1 MWGLLL
7 FFVFNLFYIISLRYT
22 LTTPTTTPKIE
33 LGIVSKGIVMA
44 LLTLNKIIGF
54 KKKQS
59 AYYEWEDDGTKG
71 MGRLGVKVFSSG
83 SKRFVFRYF
92 VDGKPKFIKI
102 GDAPTSKENGIS
114 LVNARLIAKKYGA
127 MLQAGQDPRLELGII
142 KAEAENKVKAEA
154 QQGSIEQLFHS
165 YTTQMQKDGKR
176 TYEAVLKSL
185 EKEVYPHIKP
195 ETKAK
200 DVNKDDLITIL
211 AHMIRRG
218 AVTQSNRV
226 RSYLM
231 ASFNYGLAHDND
243 PANFIDD
250 AKFGLLFN
258 PVSAIPKQKS
268 AEKVGEH
275 FLSDSEVKQLL
286 NDLNNEFLRFQMG
299 GSIRN
304 LISLI
309 FYTGGQRP
317 FELASSKW
325 ESINWE
331 AKTLLITT
339 DISKNKRPH
348 LVPLTESAIFILSK
362 QKENSADSDLIFPH
376 RFDRDRHITLDSL
389 SRAIARYRS
398 KTDIRPFIPR
408 DIRRTCKTLMGELGI
423 SKSIRDRLQNH
434 ALHDVSSK
442 HYDRYEY
449 MPEKQR
455 ALEAWEQKLNE
466 VAVNNVLAFKGEV

>member
-1 MWGLLL
+1 
-7 FFVFNLFYIISLRYT
+7 
-22 LTTPTTTPKIE
+22 
-33 LGIVSKGIVMA
+33 MA
-44 LLTLNKIIGF
+44 LFTLNKIIGF
-54 KKKQS
+54 KTKQS
-59 AYYEWEDDGTKG
+59 SYYEWEDDGTKG
-71 MGRLGVKVFSSG
+71 MGRLGVKIFSSG
-83 SKRFVFRYF
+83 SKRFVFRYY
-92 VDGKPKFIKI
+92 VDGNRKFIKI
-102 GDAPTSKENGIS
+102 GDAPTSRENGVT
-114 LVNARLIAKKYGA
+114 LAAARLAAKKYGA
-127 MLQAGQDPRLELGII
+127 MLQAGLDPRLELGLI
-142 KAEAENKVKAEA
+142 KAEEENKVKVEA
-154 QQGSIEQLFHS
+154 QKGSIEQLFNS
-165 YTTQMQKDGKR
+165 YTSQMKKDGKR
-176 TYEAVLKSL
+176 TYKAVLKSL
-185 EKEVYPHIKP
+185 EKEVYPYIKP

-200 DVNKDDLITIL
+200 NVTKDDLVIIL
-211 AHMIRRG
+211 SHMIKRG
-218 AVTQSNRV
+218 ALTQSNRV

-231 ASFNYGLAHDND
+231 AAFNYGLAHDND

-275 FLSDSEVKQLL
+275 FLSDSEVKLLL

-299 GSIRN
+299 NSIRN
-304 LISLI
+304 LISLL

-362 QKENSADSDLIFPH
+362 QKENSGESDFIFPH
-376 RFDRDRHITLDSL
+376 RFDRERHITLDSL
-389 SRAIARYRS
+389 SRAIARYRN

-466 VAVNNVLAFKGEV
+466 VAVNNILAFGGV